1 MARRRHAGGMLLALC
16 ALGLAISPS
25 QLEIRGSYP
34 ILQDVFVNG
43 KGPYRMLLDTGAQS
57 SSVRPG
63 VAAETNLLPKF
74 AVELRNT
81 LGSSIAS
88 VASAGQIASG
98 GMTIQELEVLITEP
112 PPIPGAGKLDGVIG
126 QSFLARTNYW
136 VDFAKKRVRW
146 DPDGVLHGCLA
157 GERLNF
163 VLVEGRPAV
172 EVRFRTE
179 FRAAPQSDL
188 RAHGGTRSTLVLDSG
203 ASHLILF
210 GWRDPANAAAP
221 GLLRT
226 AQQQGTA
233 RVIRVESVAVG
244 GLIWRGLTA
253 GAVATEDSGAGGLFP
268 AHLLK
273 SFYIN
278 NREQYVLA
286 APRVSERCASGPT
299 GPLAHTGA
307 PVEKAW

>member
-43 KGPYRMLLDTGAQS
+43 KGPYRMLLDTGAQT

-63 VAAETNLLPKF
+63 VAEETNLRPKF

-81 LGSSIAS
+81 LGSSVAS

-98 GMTIQELEVLITEP
+98 EMTIRELEVLITAP
-112 PPIPGAGKLDGVIG
+112 PPIPGAGRLDGVIG

-136 VDFAKKRVRW
+136 VDFGKKQVRW
-146 DPDGVLHGCLA
+146 DPNGALHDCLA

-163 VLVEGRPAV
+163 VWAEGRPAM
-172 EVRFRTE
+172 EARFR
-179 FRAAPQSDL
+179 AD
-188 RAHGGTRSTLVLDSG
+188 GGARRTLVLDSG

-210 GWRDPANAAAP
+210 GWRDSANVATS

-226 AQQQGTA
+226 AQQQSAT

-244 GLIWRGLTA
+244 GLNWRGLTA
-253 GAVATEDSGAGGLFP
+253 GAVSTENSQAGGLFP

-273 SFYIN
+273 SFYVN

-299 GPLAHTGA
+299 GPLAHRGA